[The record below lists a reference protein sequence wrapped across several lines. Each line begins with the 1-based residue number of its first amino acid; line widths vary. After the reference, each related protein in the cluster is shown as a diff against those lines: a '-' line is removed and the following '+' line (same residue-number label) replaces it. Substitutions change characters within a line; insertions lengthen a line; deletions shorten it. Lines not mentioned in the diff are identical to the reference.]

1 MVKFYN
7 QNLTPEMCGKIS
19 MHISTFNNIPGVVI
33 LHDLRNWTIAYMSE
47 NGLQLLDTTLDE
59 ICSLPTEVYHAKY
72 FNADDALDYVP
83 KIAALM
89 QRNSDDETV
98 SFYQQVKFPNTQEWH
113 WYLSSIK
120 IFMRDE
126 EEHPLM
132 TITVSIPVDAM
143 HHMANK
149 AQRILEENDFSRNH
163 YANFL
168 RLSKREK
175 TILREMALGKSSIEI
190 ANKLCI
196 SSTTVDTHRR
206 NIREKLNT
214 KSSFEISNYA
224 RAFDLI

>member
-7 QNLTPEMCGKIS
+7 QNLTSAMCSKIS
-19 MHISTFNNIPGVVI
+19 RHISAFNNVPGVVI
-33 LHDLRNWTIAYMSE
+33 LHDIRNWSIAYMSE
-47 NGLQLLDTTLDE
+47 NGLQLLGTTLDE

-72 FNADDALDYVP
+72 FNANDALDYVP

-89 QRNSDDETV
+89 QRNSSDETV
-98 SFYQQVKFPNTQEWH
+98 SFYQQIRFPNTQEWL

-126 EEHPLM
+126 EDNPLM
-132 TITVSIPVDAM
+132 TITVSIPIDAM

-149 AQRILEENDFSRNH
+149 AQRNLEENDFSRNH
-163 YANFL
+163 HDDFL

-190 ANKLCI
+190 ANVLCI

-214 KSSFEISNYA
+214 KSSFEISKYA